1 MPGLAGSD
9 GSPLV
14 AWPFVVK
21 FLVPPRRPPAVCG
34 PRCHHPP
41 PRAPP
46 RNYARMPRAPP
57 RSSTAFSPPRS
68 IIRSEIFRSF
78 SLLSSLVVPSIY
90 FHFLVSLHLSLA
102 QSSLALLYISFARAF
117 PRNLLI
123 SSVFRVF
130 SPRDERLAPARLFQR
145 RIPLLRSGRV

>member
-46 RNYARMPRAPP
+46 RNYARMPCAP
-57 RSSTAFSPPRS
+57 RSSTAFSATFHHPERKPSLSCAFQIQLAS
-68 IIRSEIFRSF
+68 ICFDAP
-78 SLLSSLVVPSIY
+78 SLPSLSLSSFAYCFARL
-90 FHFLVSLHLSLA
+90 HFA
-102 QSSLALLYISFARAF
+102 FIYISFARDF
-117 PRNLLI
+117 LRLSLNRWH
-123 SSVFRVF
+123 FGF
-130 SPRDERLAPARLFQR
+130 SWLQDVEF
-145 RIPLLRSGRV
+145 

>member
-57 RSSTAFSPPRS
+57 RSSTFLLSATFHHPQRNLP
-68 IIRSEIFRSF
+68 FFLSF
-78 SLLSSLVVPSIY
+78 SLSLIASRRY
-90 FHFLVSLHLSLA
+90 FHLLPFA
-102 QSSLALLYISFARAF
+102 PISSLALLYISFARAF
-117 PRNLLI
+117 LRNLLI

-130 SPRDERLAPARLFQR
+130 SFWTNA
-145 RIPLLRSGRV
+145 SRVS